1 MALALVRSPVR
12 TVSGAAAAAIVV
24 GIFVNALAL
33 QGGPHPAPFFHH
45 AAEPQA
51 PVAAPLPPLRPAESV
66 AAAEETAPVIKSR
79 PAAPQPAAPTTS
91 AAQPASPPMPVSRDA
106 IGEMLRT
113 PQATVAGDKAVLAA
127 QRALNRLGYGPIK
140 PDGIFGAGTRQAI
153 EKFERDRKL
162 PVTGEVNPRTAKE
175 LATASGLAD

>member
-1 MALALVRSPVR
+1 
-12 TVSGAAAAAIVV
+12 
-24 GIFVNALAL
+24 
-33 QGGPHPAPFFHH
+33 
-45 AAEPQA
+45 
-51 PVAAPLPPLRPAESV
+51 
-66 AAAEETAPVIKSR
+66 
-79 PAAPQPAAPTTS
+79 
-91 AAQPASPPMPVSRDA
+91 PMPVSRDA
-106 IGEMLRT
+106 IGEILRT
-113 PQATVAGDKAVLAA
+113 GQASVAGDKAVLAA